1 MKNWQQK
8 IREGMN
14 LIIEGCKENTEWC
27 ACHDCPF
34 AELCDIIHQVL
45 TQLPIAMRKKDCLT
59 KSKVNITLLFCPG
72 VLVKILTIFFFKNC
86 LTLAPLC
93 AIL

>member
-34 AELCDIIHQVL
+34 AELCDIIYEDSPSPY
-45 TQLPIAMRKKDCLT
+45 TTPD
-59 KSKVNITLLFCPG
+59 SYEEEGLFDE
-72 VLVKILTIFFFKNC
+72 KQS
-86 LTLAPLC
+86 
-93 AIL
+93 